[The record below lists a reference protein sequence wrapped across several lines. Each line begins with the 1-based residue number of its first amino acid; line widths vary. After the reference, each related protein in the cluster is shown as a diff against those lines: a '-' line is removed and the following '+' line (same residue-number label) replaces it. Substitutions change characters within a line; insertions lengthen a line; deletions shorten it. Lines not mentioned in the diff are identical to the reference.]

1 MLKFVNF
8 RHCIF
13 FVSANNKR
21 KFEEQTTEELYPT
34 SFEEIPENGI
44 IADAIIQ
51 QYKKE
56 ELSCLTSEMIST
68 ALS

>member
-1 MLKFVNF
+1 MQF
-8 RHCIF
+8 F

-21 KFEEQTTEELYPT
+21 KVQEQTTEEFYT
-34 SFEEIPENGI
+34 SSLEEIPENGS
-44 IADAIIQ
+44 IADEIIQ

-68 ALS
+68 ALSWWNFL